1 MLEITKPR
9 TEMKNAFDGLSNRLD
24 MTKEGI
30 SDMLIETSKTEIQR
44 EKKKHNIQELWNNY
58 KSVIY
63 A

>member
-1 MLEITKPR
+1 
-9 TEMKNAFDGLSNRLD
+9 MKNAFDGLSNRLD